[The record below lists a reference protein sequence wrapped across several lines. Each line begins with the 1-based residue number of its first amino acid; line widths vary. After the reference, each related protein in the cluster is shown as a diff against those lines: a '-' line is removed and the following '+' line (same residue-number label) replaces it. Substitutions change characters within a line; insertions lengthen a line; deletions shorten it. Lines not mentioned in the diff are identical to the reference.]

1 MQWATL
7 RKWRRRV
14 ISNVIKAAFAVLI
27 NDCGFV
33 NEAEAIAEADYAKQ
47 RGQNGAAWIFYVDR
61 WSKRW
66 RCGEFVKTLFP
77 FEMRYC
83 KWGERLFLN

>member
-14 ISNVIKAAFAVLI
+14 ISNAIKAAFAVLI

-33 NEAEAIAEADYAKQ
+33 NEAEAMSEADYAKQ
-47 RGQNGAAWIFYVDR
+47 RGQNGAA
-61 WSKRW
+61 
-66 RCGEFVKTLFP
+66 
-77 FEMRYC
+77 
-83 KWGERLFLN
+83 